1 MARLGPAMALTSS
14 PSGDGNSFNLV
25 RRPMY
30 SGKSLSESSAAD
42 GNIDGVDFAGFFPMR
57 FFHLLRISMGT
68 GVRVA
73 ELYVNS

>member
-1 MARLGPAMALTSS
+1 
-14 PSGDGNSFNLV
+14 
-25 RRPMY
+25 MY

-42 GNIDGVDFAGFFPMR
+42 GNINGVNFASFFPTR

-73 ELYVNS
+73 DLYVNS

>member
-1 MARLGPAMALTSS
+1 
-14 PSGDGNSFNLV
+14 
-25 RRPMY
+25 MY

-42 GNIDGVDFAGFFPMR
+42 GNINGVNLASFFPTR

-73 ELYVNS
+73 DLYVNS